1 MPGEVSPRRRS
12 RNSGIGVL
20 FHRSQ
25 FDWPEHI
32 LSPLLTSFVQPTPN
46 FFHHSHFDWQRM
58 LSVPGVRAGRRPA
71 GRGSDCRGRASFARC
86 SPSLFHRS
94 HFDWGT
100 RVSSLLALGVTS
112 AANHPWQLHRQI
124 FFTECILTGGSA
136 PRPPPS
142 VLHPGGQLPRHGA
155 HQLFLTN
162 RTLTGS
168 RASVLRRAIGQRHR
182 RNPARG
188 PITAFLA
195 SIGNRRLFGVMRPSR
210 LCTKFFLTDHTLTG
224 SRILRLSERHYG
236 WTYS

>member
-1 MPGEVSPRRRS
+1 MPGEVSPRADRETQES
-12 RNSGIGVL
+12 EFYFTDHSLTGQ
-20 FHRSQ
+20 S
-25 FDWPEHI
+25 
-32 LSPLLTSFVQPTPN
+32 TSFLYCWPPPCNHAELFSTIRTLTGKRP
-46 FFHHSHFDWQRM
+46 
-58 LSVPGVRAGRRPA
+58 SVPGVESRQVTARLRVGLS
-71 GRGSDCRGRASFARC
+71 GNVSFARC

-136 PRPPPS
+136 SCPPPS
-142 VLHPGGQLPRHGA
+142 ILHAGRPASSPHEA
-155 HQLFLTN
+155 HQLFLTI

-168 RASVLRRAIGQRHR
+168 RASVLRRGIGQRHC

-210 LCTKFFLTDHTLTG
+210 LRTNFFSPITL
-224 SRILRLSERHYG
+224 
-236 WTYS
+236 